1 MTRLIKSLILLGAFI
16 VAFVLALLQLFR
28 GGAPFS
34 ETYRAGNAK
43 LNPKPHNMKRRAFR
57 ITAFLT
63 LATLSAFLFAASGIM
78 SIKASSGHWA
88 ITEWLL
94 SFAMRR
100 SVVTH
105 SMTIKPPRLDDQV
118 LVLKGAGHYE
128 IGCRPCH
135 GGPDLPQLPR
145 IAQWMTPHPP
155 DLSKAVSNWEPEELF
170 YIVKHGVKFTGMPA
184 WPAQQRDDEVWAM
197 VAFLLTLPTL
207 TGDDYKRLA
216 RGGSTATDAD
226 APLQDLL
233 GAPPVPPAATESCRR
248 CHGADGRGRTLA
260 AFPKLAGQKPEYF
273 IASMEAY
280 ALGRRSSGMME
291 PIAVALSR
299 ETITELAHYYAK
311 METKGAVHQA
321 LLGNL
326 RVNDPRQDSALSS
339 VAATKVQNAR
349 LIETTSGAGLT
360 PNISSADDETAAL
373 ERGREIAMRGIP
385 SQRVPACSECHGPGA
400 LPRNPHYPNL
410 AGQYAE
416 YLVLQLTLFKQQ
428 VRGGSAYAHLMRPV
442 AAGLMPHQMRDVAR
456 YYASLQKEPSS
467 R

>member
-34 ETYRAGNAK
+34 ETYRAGTGK
-43 LNPKPHNMKRRAFR
+43 LEPKPGTMKRWVFR
-57 ITAFLT
+57 IAAFLAV
-63 LATLSAFLFAASGIM
+63 ATLGGFLFAASGIM
-78 SIKASSGHWA
+78 PIKASSGHWA
-88 ITEWLL
+88 ITAWLL
-94 SFAMRR
+94 NFAMRR

-105 SMTIKPPRLDDQV
+105 TITIKPPALEDQA
-118 LVLKGAGHYE
+118 LVLKGAGHYD

-135 GGPDLPQLPR
+135 GGPDLPQPPR

-155 DLSKAVSNWEPEELF
+155 DLSKTASSWEAEELF

-216 RGGSTATDAD
+216 RGGSTAIDAD

-233 GAPPVPPAATESCRR
+233 GAQTAAPAATESCRR
-248 CHGADGRGRTLA
+248 CHGADGRGRALA

-273 IASMEAY
+273 IAAMEAY
-280 ALGRRSSGMME
+280 ARGRRSSGMME
-291 PIAVALSR
+291 PIAVALPR
-299 ETITELAHYYAK
+299 QTIIELAHYYAK
-311 METKGAVHQA
+311 IETQGAVHQA
-321 LLGNL
+321 LLDSA
-326 RVNDPRQDSALSS
+326 RVTDPRQDSALSS
-339 VAATKVQNAR
+339 AASTKAQTAG
-349 LIETTSGAGLT
+349 LTEMTSGAALT
-360 PNISSADDETAAL
+360 PKLSSAGDETAAL
-373 ERGREIAMRGIP
+373 ERGREIALRGIP

-416 YLVLQLTLFKQQ
+416 YLVLQLQLFKQQ

-442 AAGLMPHQMRDVAR
+442 AAGLRPEQMRDVAR
-456 YYASLQKEPSS
+456 YYASLQ